1 MFKLNGKPLAI
12 DTPFECNEISYPA
25 NWLRLATPEERAAIG
40 ITEEADAPVYDDRF
54 YWGVNSPKQ
63 LEDRLEV
70 KEDGTPLMV
79 QRYDAETES
88 MVDTDEQVVYKGLK
102 SQWIAQIKDTA
113 GKLLSQT
120 DWYVW
125 RNFERQ
131 VAIPTVVVTKRA
143 AIITESDRLEAAINS
158 CATVEELIAVISNQ
172 RWPDDKP

>member
-1 MFKLNGKPLAI
+1 MFKINGKPLAI

-25 NWLRLATPEERAAIG
+25 NWLRLASPEERAAIG
-40 ITEEADAPVYDDRF
+40 ITEEDDAPVYDQRF

-70 KEDGTPLMV
+70 KADGTPFMV

-88 MVDTDEQVVYKGLK
+88 MVDTDEQVIYKGLK

-120 DWYVW
+120 DWMVV
-125 RNFERQ
+125 RKVERD
-131 VAIPTVVVTKRA
+131 VAIPDAVVAKRA
-143 AIITESDRLEAAINS
+143 AIITKANRLETAIAGCS
-158 CATVEELIAVISNQ
+158 TVEELVVVVSAQ
-172 RWPDDKP
+172 GWPEA